1 MTTDLKDFAPT
12 PTPTPIATHGASV
25 TPDLPCVICQTPFQ
39 FRAGESAL
47 VLRHVAYGY
56 DFVHEGACFAAA
68 SDAFFVEPGYDCAAF
83 GPDPERRRVLGV
95 AAADG
100 WLALSANTS
109 ESFLARQ
116 VRFDPLRNWAV
127 IEHQDGSI
135 VTEGLVRDE
144 EWLDEPGGA
153 EFPEAVRGSY
163 AFMSYAS
170 PASRLQHSE
179 ARAA

>member
-1 MTTDLKDFAPT
+1 MTTDLNDRSPIPT
-12 PTPTPIATHGASV
+12 PRHGAPV
-25 TPDLPCVICQTPFQ
+25 TPDLQCISCRTAFQ

-56 DFVHEGACFAAA
+56 DFVHDGACFAAA
-68 SDAFFVEPGYDCAAF
+68 VEAIFVEPGYDCAAF
-83 GPDPERRRVLGV
+83 GPDPVRRRVLGV

-100 WLALSANTS
+100 WMAVLANTS
-109 ESFLARQ
+109 GSFGAPQ
-116 VRFDPLRNWAV
+116 EVRFAPLRDWAA

-144 EWLDEPGGA
+144 EWLNEPGGA
-153 EFPEAVRGSY
+153 EFPEAVRGSTR
-163 AFMSYAS
+163 FMSYAS
-170 PASRLQHSE
+170 RTTRVQQSL